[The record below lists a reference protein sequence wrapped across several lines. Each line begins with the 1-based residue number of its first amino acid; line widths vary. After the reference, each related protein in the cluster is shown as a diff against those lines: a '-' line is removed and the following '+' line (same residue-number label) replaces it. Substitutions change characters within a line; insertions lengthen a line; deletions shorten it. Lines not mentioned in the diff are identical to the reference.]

1 MMARWLCFLALAAV
15 SLESGC
21 CCFPCGGGYHLPPP
35 IMWNG
40 ACNECGPGPDQACAS
55 CGGCRGPFGLFPGL
69 GHCLSCG
76 KGCGEVYV
84 DEWASDPPDCC
95 DPCDKCHGQFTGQ
108 QGPCC
113 LGPAQRILAAIHG
126 YSYCP
131 PPNCGPWCPIIG
143 NCCLPC
149 ALPCGNVCGGYGY
162 GYDGYGYDGPEMA
175 HGGDIYYDGAPPL
188 PPGGAPGAGGPGAG
202 VPRPAQPGQNVQP
215 ESTSILNENW
225 DAPRP
230 KPEPGRPIHNARQP
244 APRQMSYRMQ
254 SRPRPRTGDGRQ
266 APTAQ
271 ASAPM
276 PSVYR
281 AAVGGRVQR
290 TEYQR

>member
-1 MMARWLCFLALAAV
+1 MARWLYVLALATM
-15 SLESGC
+15 SLGSGC
-21 CCFPCGGGYHLPPP
+21 CCFPCGGGYRLPPP

-40 ACNECGPGPDQACAS
+40 ACSECGPSAGQSCAS
-55 CGGCRGPFGLFPGL
+55 CGGCRGPFALFPGL

-76 KGCGEVYV
+76 KGCGEVYIG
-84 DEWASDPPDCC
+84 EWASDPPDCC
-95 DPCDKCHGQFTGQ
+95 DPCDKCNGQFVGQ

-113 LGPAQRILAAIHG
+113 LGPAQRILAAFHG

-149 ALPCGNVCGGYGY
+149 SMPCGNGCGGYGY
-162 GYDGYGYDGPEMA
+162 GGPDMP
-175 HGGDIYYDGAPPL
+175 HGGDIYYDGAPMG
-188 PPGGAPGAGGPGAG
+188 PPAGGPGAG
-202 VPRPAQPGQNVQP
+202 MPQPAQPSQSVQP

-244 APRQMSYRMQ
+244 APRQMSYRLQ
-254 SRPRPRTGDGRQ
+254 PRPRTGERRQ
-266 APTAQ
+266 GSAAQ
-271 ASAPM
+271 ASAQM
-276 PSVYR
+276 PAGYR
-281 AAVGGRVQR
+281 QPVGAGVRQ